1 MRRPTSSPS
10 SPLPTQ
16 QGDQSL
22 TAGVGEDTY
31 VPKITLSTRSWQ
43 AFIARHY
50 YRLNSVK
57 LLVTFLINIVLL
69 SFTVS
74 LRVEGLDS
82 VELRV
87 VIGLAEH

>member
-1 MRRPTSSPS
+1 MRHPSPS
-10 SPLPTQ
+10 PTSPLPTQ

-22 TAGVGEDTY
+22 TPGMAEDTY

-57 LLVTFLINIVLL
+57 LLVTFLINVALL

-74 LRVEGLDS
+74 RVSNYMGGCHW
-82 VELRV
+82 V
-87 VIGLAEH
+87 GF